1 MSTMPSKIR
10 GSGKPTETLAIILS
24 FAGLAILYH
33 VGQAIYNAFFGPLS
47 KFPGPPL
54 RALSKIP
61 LIKTM
66 VTGTDNIDY
75 PGQYSPRSLSSFQ

>member
-1 MSTMPSKIR
+1 MPSEIL
-10 GSGKPTETLAIILS
+10 GSDKPTEPLTIIIT
-24 FAGLAILYH
+24 FAGLAILYY

-54 RALSKIP
+54 RALSRVP